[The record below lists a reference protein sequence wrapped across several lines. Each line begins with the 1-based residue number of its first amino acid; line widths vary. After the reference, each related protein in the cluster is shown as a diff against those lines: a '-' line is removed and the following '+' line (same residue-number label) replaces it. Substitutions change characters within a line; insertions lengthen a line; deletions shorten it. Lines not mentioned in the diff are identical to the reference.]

1 MGKAGSSAVPALV
14 AKVSA
19 LVPGFVRT
27 VLFLPLPSLELLNRV
42 VELVPM
48 AVTEVSVV
56 IPGSLHWF
64 ADLKALVH
72 LESHNKKK
80 TPKYSDKCVQHPF
93 HGGHLPLIK
102 LLINLFTLL
111 ALHIFLHIR

>member
-27 VLFLPLPSLELLNRV
+27 VLFVPLPPLELLNRV
-42 VELVPM
+42 VELVVSMLVPM

-72 LESHNKKK
+72 LESYLKKK
-80 TPKYSDKCVQHPF
+80 HRSTVISVYNA
-93 HGGHLPLIK
+93 HGGHLPLIN
-102 LLINLFTLL
+102 LLTPKI
-111 ALHIFLHIR
+111 

>member
-1 MGKAGSSAVPALV
+1 MEKVGSSAVPALV

-27 VLFLPLPSLELLNRV
+27 VLFVPLPSLELLNRV
-42 VELVPM
+42 VELVVSMLVPM

-72 LESHNKKK
+72 LESHKKKK

-93 HGGHLPLIK
+93 HGGHL
-102 LLINLFTLL
+102 LLINLLTPK
-111 ALHIFLHIR
+111 I

>member
-42 VELVPM
+42 VELVVSMLVPM

-72 LESHNKKK
+72 LESHKKKKNKKK

-93 HGGHLPLIK
+93 HGGHLPLIS
-102 LLINLFTLL
+102 LLTPKT
-111 ALHIFLHIR
+111 

>member
-42 VELVPM
+42 VELVVSMLVPM

-72 LESHNKKK
+72 LESHQKKK
-80 TPKYSDKCVQHPF
+80 QKQKKHRSTVISVYNTHFMAVTFP
-93 HGGHLPLIK
+93 
-102 LLINLFTLL
+102 
-111 ALHIFLHIR
+111 

>member
-27 VLFLPLPSLELLNRV
+27 VLFVPLPSLELLNRV
-42 VELVPM
+42 VELVVSMLVPM

-72 LESHNKKK
+72 LESHQKKKQQKKK

-93 HGGHLPLIK
+93 HGGHLPLIS
-102 LLINLFTLL
+102 LLTPKT
-111 ALHIFLHIR
+111 

>member
-42 VELVPM
+42 VELVVSMLVPM

-72 LESHNKKK
+72 LESHQKKK
-80 TPKYSDKCVQHPF
+80 TKKKITPKYSDKCVQHPF
-93 HGGHLPLIK
+93 HGGHLPLIS
-102 LLINLFTLL
+102 LLTPKT
-111 ALHIFLHIR
+111 

>member
-1 MGKAGSSAVPALV
+1 MGKVGSSAVPALV

-27 VLFLPLPSLELLNRV
+27 VLFVPLRSLELLNRV
-42 VELVPM
+42 VELVVSMLVPM

-72 LESHNKKK
+72 LESHQKKK
-80 TPKYSDKCVQHPF
+80 QKKKHRSTVISVYNTHFMAVTFP
-93 HGGHLPLIK
+93 
-102 LLINLFTLL
+102 
-111 ALHIFLHIR
+111 